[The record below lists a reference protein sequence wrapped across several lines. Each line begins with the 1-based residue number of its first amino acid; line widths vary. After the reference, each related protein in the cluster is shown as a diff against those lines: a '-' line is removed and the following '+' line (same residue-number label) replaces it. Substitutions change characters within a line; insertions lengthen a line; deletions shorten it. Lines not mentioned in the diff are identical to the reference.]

1 MSVIKNKEDLDNLRH
16 SARILGSCLH
26 HVLNKAKA
34 GVVASELDQFAI
46 DFIRANDAEP
56 AFLGL
61 YGYPH
66 ALITEI
72 NEVIVHGLSNTQ
84 TIIPES
90 CVVSFDCGVKYKN
103 MYSDACVLR
112 TIGEVP
118 KEVEILVEKTR
129 ESLWAGI
136 NQVKAG
142 KRTGDIGAAVDKV
155 LRQAGIG
162 NVTDLGGHGLGYKP
176 HDDPFI
182 MHVGV
187 PGRGDRLFENMVIAI
202 EPMTILGGS
211 GKVIH
216 KPIPGSQVTQVISAN
231 GNWGAHIE
239 HTVLVTKTGYEVLTD
254 IAPEDIIPISE

>member
-1 MSVIKNKEDLDNLRH
+1 MSIIRNQEDLTNLKH

-26 HVLNKAKA
+26 HVKNKAKA
-34 GVVASELDQFAI
+34 GVCAGDLNQFAI
-46 DFIRANDAEP
+46 DFIHSYDAEP

-61 YGYPH
+61 YGFPC

-72 NEVIVHGLSNTQ
+72 NEVIVHGLSDSE
-84 TIIPES
+84 TILPDN

-103 MYSDACVLR
+103 MFSDACVLT
-112 TIGEVP
+112 TIGDVSEEVAM
-118 KEVEILVEKTR
+118 LVAKTE

-136 NQVKAG
+136 EQVKAG
-142 KRTGDIGAAVDKV
+142 KRTGDIGWAVDRV
-155 LRQAGIG
+155 LKKAGLG

-182 MHVGV
+182 SHIGTQ
-187 PGRGDRLFENMVIAI
+187 GRGDRLFENMVIAI

-216 KPIPGSQVTQVISAN
+216 KPIKGSSVTQVISAN

-239 HTVLVTKTGYEVLTD
+239 HTVLVTKNGYEALTH
-254 IAPEDIIPISE
+254 IAPGDILPIK